1 MSHYPQELLT
11 LISLFKKF
19 PGIGTKTAERFAF
32 QLLNWTPDQLKQFS
46 REIATLKEKIIPC
59 PTCGCLKDASSCTF
73 CDSSRRDTQQ
83 ICLVSS
89 PKDVYAIEETRAYK
103 GLYHVITGLLSPL
116 RGHSAESI
124 DLHSLKKRLE
134 TLRPGEVI
142 IALDSTLE
150 GDATALYL
158 RQEIDKWGIKTSR
171 LAFGLP
177 MGSSLD
183 YVDYGTLERALK
195 GRQAF

>member
-1 MSHYPQELLT
+1 MSNYPSELLT
-11 LISLFKKF
+11 LIALFKKF

-32 QLLNWTPDQLKQFS
+32 QLLTWSPQQLSQFA
-46 REIATLKEKIIPC
+46 REIATLKEKIYPC
-59 PTCGCLKDASSCTF
+59 STCGCLKDASACSF
-73 CDSSRRDTQQ
+73 CDSNRRDPTL

-89 PKDVYAIEETRAYK
+89 PKDVYAMEETRAYK
-103 GLYHVITGLLSPL
+103 GLYHVINGLLSPL
-116 RGHSAESI
+116 RGNSVDAI
-124 DLHSLKKRLE
+124 DLTALKKRIDL
-134 TLRPGEVI
+134 LRPTEVI

-158 RQEIDKWGIKTSR
+158 RQELDKWGIKTSR

-195 GRQAF
+195 GRQSF